1 MSKLPFFD
9 ILLLIM
15 ETIALQKRNILGK
28 KTKNLLSEGVVPA
41 VMYNAKGDST
51 NIQLDSSVAKQIV
64 KIATSTTI
72 FEAELDG
79 KTSKVLVKDIDLN
92 PVTEEIRHISFF
104 EIDES
109 KKMVFTIPFEI
120 IGISPAVKN
129 NLGTLVKV
137 LPSIDVRCTLA
148 ELKPNIVIDI
158 SGLEHPGQ
166 IISVHDVTLPEG
178 MELINKEMEQATI
191 VTITELQKEEVVA
204 TPAEG
209 AEAATTEAAPAA
221 EEEAKTE

>member
-1 MSKLPFFD
+1 
-9 ILLLIM
+9 M
-15 ETIALQKRNILGK
+15 ETITLQKRDVLGK
-28 KTKNLLSEGVVPA
+28 KSRNLLTQGLVPA
-41 VMYNAKGDST
+41 VMYNAKGDSI
-51 NIQLDSSVAKQIV
+51 NLQLDASIAKQIV
-64 KIATSTTI
+64 KVATSTTI
-72 FEAELDG
+72 FESTLDG
-79 KTSKVLVKDIDLN
+79 KTSKVLVKDVDLN
-92 PVTEEIRHISFF
+92 PVTEVIRHISFF

-137 LPSIDVRCTLA
+137 LPSVDVRCTLA
-148 ELKPNIVIDI
+148 DLKPNIVIDI

-166 IISVHDVTLPEG
+166 IIGVHDIKLPEG

-191 VTITELQKEEVVA
+191 VTITELQKEEVAA

-209 AEAATTEAAPAA
+209 AEVATTEATPAA
-221 EEEAKTE
+221 TEEAKTE

>member
-1 MSKLPFFD
+1 
-9 ILLLIM
+9 M
-15 ETIALQKRNILGK
+15 ETITLQKRDVLGK
-28 KTKNLLSEGVVPA
+28 KSKNLLAQGLVPA

-51 NIQLDSSVAKQIV
+51 NLELDSSIAKQIL

-72 FEAELDG
+72 FDVTLDG

-92 PVTEEIRHISFF
+92 PVTEEIQHISFF

-120 IGISPAVKN
+120 VGISPAVKN

-166 IISVHDVTLPEG
+166 IIGVHDIQLPEG

-191 VTITELQKEEVVA
+191 ITITELQKEEVVE
-204 TPAEG
+204 TPTEG
-209 AEAATTEAAPAA
+209 TEAVATDATAPAA
-221 EEEAKTE
+221 EEEVKAE